1 MKFKKMKIILLA
13 LCFAIVL
20 SGCQKENTDNQ
31 NDDTLSVG
39 VASLSGTFNPIYTLS
54 VYDSYVTDLVYD
66 SLLTRDYDGNLVAS
80 LAKDLPEI
88 SDDYKTYTF
97 HLKDNVKF
105 SNGSLLTAKDVAFSF
120 TVLADSVY
128 DGAYSSIVSNLVGF
142 EEYHNNETDSLSG
155 IEVVDDN
162 TIIFHFKQGYRN
174 NIDNLANMGI
184 MCKSA
189 YPDYEKGNLEPL
201 KKSVNQPIGSGPYM
215 LKDWASDTGAVL
227 VKNEY
232 YDRDGYAI
240 ETVNIKPVN
249 ASSMILQLEK
259 NEIDV
264 LAEVNDP
271 ELISVGSN
279 HNDLRLNVYPKA
291 SISWLTLNC
300 ANGAT
305 SDVNVRKALTLAFD
319 RESIVNHYFVCDDCD
334 EKLAY
339 VPKIFQNP
347 ISSLNEYVMG
357 TKTIDGL
364 ENDSYNLKKA
374 EKLLEKSGWIKGK
387 KGIRY
392 KDGEKLTIKLLIAE
406 EQPISDTLV
415 TVLQNDW
422 KSIGVDLKVAKMEFN
437 SMIAK
442 VSDDEELDD
451 WNTFTLSSSFSSD
464 DLDSIYTMFHS
475 SANEGRNLARVNNT
489 NIDAILDEGRAE
501 LNLDNVDNIYLNA
514 AKLIHNEYAYIP
526 FYGNNNFDIYHK
538 RLSEFKTSS
547 YYPWTKALKD
557 TKLK

>member
-1 MKFKKMKIILLA
+1 MKFKKMKIIFLT

-20 SGCQKENTDNQ
+20 SGCQDENTGNQ

-39 VASLSGTFNPIYTLS
+39 VASLSGTFNPIYTVS

-80 LAKDLPEI
+80 LAKELPDI
-88 SDDYKTYTF
+88 SADYKTYTF
-97 HLKDNVKF
+97 HLKDDVKF
-105 SNGSLLTAKDVAFSF
+105 SNGNLLTTEDVAFSF

-128 DGAYSSIVSNLVGF
+128 DGPYSSLVNNIEGF
-142 EEYHNNETDSLSG
+142 EEYHNNEADSLSG
-155 IEVVDDN
+155 IEVIDET
-162 TIIFHFKQGYRN
+162 TIAFHFKEGYRS
-174 NIDNLANMGI
+174 NIDNLANLGI
-184 MCKSA
+184 MCKRS

-201 KKSVNQPIGSGPYM
+201 KKSINKPIGSGPYM
-215 LKDWASDTGAVL
+215 LKDWNSDTGAVL
-227 VKNEY
+227 VKNER

-249 ASSMILQLEK
+249 ASSMVLQLEK

-279 HNDLRLNVYPKA
+279 HNDLRLNAYPKA
-291 SISWLTLNC
+291 SISWLTMNC
-300 ANGAT
+300 ANGVTA
-305 SDVNVRKALTLAFD
+305 DVNVRKALTLAFD
-319 RESIVNHYFVCDDCD
+319 REGIVNNYFACDDCD
-334 EKLAY
+334 EKVAY

-357 TKTIDGL
+357 TKSIDGL
-364 ENDSYNLKKA
+364 EDDSYNLKAAK
-374 EKLLEKSGWIKGK
+374 KLLEESGWIKGK
-387 KGIRY
+387 NGIRY
-392 KDGEKLTIKLLIAE
+392 KDGNKLTVKLLVAE

-422 KSIGVDLKVAKMEFN
+422 KSIGVDLKVANIEFN

-442 VSDDEELDD
+442 VSNNEELDD
-451 WNTFTLSSSFSSD
+451 WNTFVLSSTFSSD

-475 SANEGRNLARVNNT
+475 TSNEGRNLARVNNQ

-501 LNLDNVDNIYLNA
+501 LNIDNVDSIYLKA
-514 AKLIHNEYAYIP
+514 ATLIHNEYAYIP

-538 RLSEFKTSS
+538 RLTDFKTSS
-547 YYPWTKALKD
+547 YYSWTKALKD
-557 TKLK
+557 AKLK